1 MKHKNMWTKKGRYM
15 NPSVTPE
22 VFEQIKSMVEAE
34 MVLEDMVPL
43 VMRLTNTKTH
53 YTAYRWITKAAVA
66 VKNDLDLDE
75 TQQHYKLLGYK
86 PKSLVSEVKES
97 LENI

>member
-1 MKHKNMWTKKGRYM
+1 MRKTMWKDGRYT
-15 NPSVTPE
+15 NPFVTPE
-22 VFEQIKSMVEAE
+22 VFEQIKGMVKAE

-53 YTAYRWITKAAVA
+53 YAAYRWITKAAVA